1 MASTPNYNW
10 DTPDDTDPAADGAAA
25 IRSLADDVDLRLD
38 TVDGLA
44 TSAVQPGDDADTLGS
59 GAAADGQVLTSD
71 GAGAAAW
78 ETPSAPTGPQ
88 TGIYV
93 GTGSGTVT
101 ISVGFL
107 PSFVIVQEDPAV
119 GEQNVT
125 ITAAG
130 SSNGSNASPTA
141 TTVAGGFEVLSGPA
155 NPEMNANGVEYTWIA
170 WP

>member
-1 MASTPNYNW
+1 MASTPNYGW
-10 DTPDDTDPAADGAAA
+10 TTPDDTDPAADGAAA
-25 IRSLADDVDLRLD
+25 IRSLADDVDIRLD

-88 TGIYV
+88 TGIYT
-93 GTGSGTVT
+93 GDGSGTVT
-101 ISVGFL
+101 ISIGFL
-107 PSFVIVQEDPAV
+107 PSFVIVQEDPAD
-119 GEQNVT
+119 GTQNVT

-130 SSNGSNASPTA
+130 TSNGSDAHTTA
-141 TTVAGGFEVLSGPA
+141 TTVAGGFEVS
-155 NPEMNANGVEYTWIA
+155 NAPKTPINENGVEYTWIA